1 MATKPIITKIARK
14 KMVMARAGAL
24 ALPKIIGMAFG
35 DGGVDSNRNTLEPVE
50 NQAELNHE
58 IYRQEI
64 DNYKFI
70 DETTCQYRCTLTE
83 STLNG
88 AELSEVG
95 LYDEEGDIICIKSFT
110 KKGKDD
116 DLEMTFTLDDVF

>member
-64 DNYKFI
+64 DNYKFVRI
-70 DETTCQYRCTLTE
+70 GFCTYR
-83 STLNG
+83 
-88 AELSEVG
+88 
-95 LYDEEGDIICIKSFT
+95 
-110 KKGKDD
+110 
-116 DLEMTFTLDDVF
+116 